1 MKAKRDGELAT
12 FAHYDLSSGEI
23 CVYVKDRHIGDIMR
37 SVAHELKH
45 VEQHLK
51 GVLNADSGNDGSPHE
66 NEANSFA
73 GIMMR
78 KFGKDF
84 PEIYEN
90 YNSDKVVI
98 NEDVKT
104 IDNFYAENNINPDDL
119 SYLGS
124 GDFGK
129 AYSIGDGR
137 VLKKTSSKNEFN
149 LAKQMEGKDIPVLNS
164 IAKIY
169 KTDIINNQMLIIL
182 EELEEDSH
190 IEDLYYE
197 LQNYLDEQ
205 GLSIQYI
212 DYLDTDEME
221 ISDEL
226 QAFMND
232 LDDII
237 RAYRY
242 LGVEASDIRPENM
255 GYSKDGKLKAFDI
268 DDKQR

>member
-1 MKAKRDGELAT
+1 M
-12 FAHYDLSSGEI
+12 S
-23 CVYVKDRHIGDIMR
+23 KDIREMI
-37 SVAHELKH
+37 
-45 VEQHLK
+45 
-51 GVLNADSGNDGSPHE
+51 
-66 NEANSFA
+66 
-73 GIMMR
+73 
-78 KFGKDF
+78 
-84 PEIYEN
+84 
-90 YNSDKVVI
+90 DKVKNFKQFV
-98 NEDVKT
+98 NENVKT
-104 IDNFYAENNINPDDL
+104 IDNFYLENNINPDDL

-149 LAKQMEGKDIPVLNS
+149 LAKQMEGKDIPVLES

-169 KTDIINNQMLIIL
+169 KTDIINGQMLIIL

-205 GLSIQYI
+205 GLPIQYI
-212 DYLDTDEME
+212 DHLDTDELD

-226 QAFMND
+226 QNYMND

-255 GYSKDGKLKAFDI
+255 GYSKEGKLKAFDI

>member
-1 MKAKRDGELAT
+1 M
-12 FAHYDLSSGEI
+12 S
-23 CVYVKDRHIGDIMR
+23 KDTREMI
-37 SVAHELKH
+37 
-45 VEQHLK
+45 
-51 GVLNADSGNDGSPHE
+51 
-66 NEANSFA
+66 
-73 GIMMR
+73 
-78 KFGKDF
+78 
-84 PEIYEN
+84 
-90 YNSDKVVI
+90 DKVKNFKQFV
-98 NEDVKT
+98 NENVKT
-104 IDNFYAENNINPDDL
+104 IDNFYLENNINPDDL

-149 LAKQMEGKDIPVLNS
+149 LAKQMEGKDIPVLES

-169 KTDIINNQMLIIL
+169 KTDIINGQMLIIL

-205 GLSIQYI
+205 ELPIQYI
-212 DYLDTDEME
+212 DYLDTDELD

-226 QAFMND
+226 QNFMND

-255 GYSKDGKLKAFDI
+255 GYSKEGKLKAFDI

>member
-1 MKAKRDGELAT
+1 MEKDMKL
-12 FAHYDLSSGEI
+12 
-23 CVYVKDRHIGDIMR
+23 
-37 SVAHELKH
+37 
-45 VEQHLK
+45 
-51 GVLNADSGNDGSPHE
+51 
-66 NEANSFA
+66 
-73 GIMMR
+73 R
-78 KFGKDF
+78 KFIATTIR
-84 PEIYEN
+84 EYLNEN
-90 YNSDKVVI
+90 
-98 NEDVKT
+98 VKT
-104 IDNFYAENNINPDDL
+104 IDDFYVENNINPDDL
-119 SYLGS
+119 IYLGS
-124 GDFGK
+124 GDFGE

-137 VLKKTSSKNEFN
+137 VLKQTSSKNEFN

-169 KTDIINNQMLIIL
+169 KTDIVNNQMLIIL

-205 GLSIQYI
+205 GLPIQYL
-212 DYLDTDEME
+212 DNLDTDEME

-226 QAFMND
+226 QSFMND

>member
-1 MKAKRDGELAT
+1 M
-12 FAHYDLSSGEI
+12 S
-23 CVYVKDRHIGDIMR
+23 KDIREMI
-37 SVAHELKH
+37 
-45 VEQHLK
+45 
-51 GVLNADSGNDGSPHE
+51 
-66 NEANSFA
+66 
-73 GIMMR
+73 
-78 KFGKDF
+78 
-84 PEIYEN
+84 
-90 YNSDKVVI
+90 DKVKNFNQFV
-98 NEDVKT
+98 NENIKT
-104 IDNFYAENNINPDDL
+104 IDDFYAENNIDTDDL

-137 VLKKTSSKNEFN
+137 VLKMTSSKNEFS
-149 LAKQMEGKDIPVLNS
+149 LAKQMEDKDIPVLNS

-212 DYLDTDEME
+212 DNLDTDEME

-226 QAFMND
+226 QSFMND
-232 LDDII
+232 LDDIN

>member
-1 MKAKRDGELAT
+1 MEKDMKL
-12 FAHYDLSSGEI
+12 
-23 CVYVKDRHIGDIMR
+23 
-37 SVAHELKH
+37 
-45 VEQHLK
+45 
-51 GVLNADSGNDGSPHE
+51 
-66 NEANSFA
+66 
-73 GIMMR
+73 R
-78 KFGKDF
+78 KFIATTIR
-84 PEIYEN
+84 EYLNEN
-90 YNSDKVVI
+90 
-98 NEDVKT
+98 VKT
-104 IDNFYAENNINPDDL
+104 IDDFYVENNINPDDL
-119 SYLGS
+119 IYLGS
-124 GDFGK
+124 GDFGE

-137 VLKKTSSKNEFN
+137 VLKQTSSKNEFN

-169 KTDIINNQMLIIL
+169 KTDIVNNQMLIIL

-190 IEDLYYE
+190 IEDLFYE
-197 LQNYLDEQ
+197 IQNHLDEQ
-205 GLSIQYI
+205 GLPIQYI
-212 DYLDTDEME
+212 DYLDTDEIE

-226 QAFMND
+226 QSFMND

>member
-1 MKAKRDGELAT
+1 MSE
-12 FAHYDLSSGEI
+12 
-23 CVYVKDRHIGDIMR
+23 DI
-37 SVAHELKH
+37 
-45 VEQHLK
+45 
-51 GVLNADSGNDGSPHE
+51 
-66 NEANSFA
+66 
-73 GIMMR
+73 R
-78 KFGKDF
+78 KM
-84 PEIYEN
+84 I
-90 YNSDKVVI
+90 DKVKNFKQFV
-98 NEDVKT
+98 NENVKT
-104 IDNFYAENNINPDDL
+104 IDNFYTENNINPDNL
-119 SYLGS
+119 NYLGS
-124 GDFGK
+124 GDFGE

-149 LAKQMEGKDIPVLNS
+149 LAKQMEGKDIPVLKS

-169 KTDIINNQMLIIL
+169 KTDIINGQMLIIL

-205 GLSIQYI
+205 GLHIQYI
-212 DYLDTDEME
+212 ANLDTDELN

-226 QAFMND
+226 QNFMND
-232 LDDII
+232 LDGII

-255 GYSKDGKLKAFDI
+255 GYSKEGKLKAFDI

>member
-1 MKAKRDGELAT
+1 MS
-12 FAHYDLSSGEI
+12 DLIKFIRTTLQE
-23 CVYVKDRHIGDIMR
+23 C
-37 SVAHELKH
+37 
-45 VEQHLK
+45 
-51 GVLNADSGNDGSPHE
+51 LNE
-66 NEANSFA
+66 N
-73 GIMMR
+73 I
-78 KFGKDF
+78 
-84 PEIYEN
+84 
-90 YNSDKVVI
+90 
-98 NEDVKT
+98 KT
-104 IDNFYAENNINPDDL
+104 IDDFYFENNINPDEL

-124 GDFGK
+124 GDFGE

-149 LAKQMEGKDIPVLNS
+149 LAKQMEGKEIPVLDAF
-164 IAKIY
+164 AKIY
-169 KTDIINNQMLIIL
+169 KTDIINGQMLIIL

-197 LQNYLDEQ
+197 LQNYLNEQ
-205 GLSIQYI
+205 GLPIQYI
-212 DYLDTDEME
+212 DYLDTDEIE

-226 QAFMND
+226 QSFMND

-242 LGVEASDIRPENM
+242 LGIEASDIRPENM

>member
-1 MKAKRDGELAT
+1 MSK
-12 FAHYDLSSGEI
+12 EI
-23 CVYVKDRHIGDIMR
+23 RQMI
-37 SVAHELKH
+37 
-45 VEQHLK
+45 
-51 GVLNADSGNDGSPHE
+51 
-66 NEANSFA
+66 
-73 GIMMR
+73 
-78 KFGKDF
+78 
-84 PEIYEN
+84 
-90 YNSDKVVI
+90 DKVKNFKQFV
-98 NEDVKT
+98 NENVKT
-104 IDNFYAENNINPDDL
+104 IDDFYAENNIDPDDL

-124 GDFGK
+124 GDFGE

-137 VLKKTSSKNEFN
+137 VLKMTSSKNEFS
-149 LAKQMEGKDIPVLNS
+149 LAKQMEDKDIPVLNS

-205 GLSIQYI
+205 GLPVQYI
-212 DYLDTDEME
+212 DNLDTDEME

-226 QAFMND
+226 QSFMND

-242 LGVEASDIRPENM
+242 LGVEASDIKPENM